1 LVLLLSAAPFIRLFS
16 LSVILNVDFEVS
28 DSFYG
33 EGLRE
38 DVAAERLGDKA
49 NTEVIVG
56 VNVIVNDI
64 ITITNNKGM
73 VRLAIIISFGSCYI
87 IKLRP
92 QISILFFN
100 GFK

>member
-1 LVLLLSAAPFIRLFS
+1 MVLLLSAAPFIRLFS
-16 LSVILNVDFEVS
+16 LSVILNVDFELS
-28 DSFYG
+28 DSFCG

-64 ITITNNKGM
+64 YK
-73 VRLAIIISFGSCYI
+73 
-87 IKLRP
+87 
-92 QISILFFN
+92 
-100 GFK
+100 